1 MKIKKIPMR
10 TCVITRE
17 KCEKKDLIRVV
28 RTPEQEVKVDETGK
42 MNGKGAYLK
51 KDKEVIKKAKQNKI
65 LEKISSQEDKQK
77 KLLVEFKKLE
87 NKFNKASLI
96 RNEVGQ
102 MGRAISKY
110 MLSGISNI
118 ASVNFSC
125 HLVLSLLKLT
135 SFITS
140 ESLFSNFTFLCFI

>member
-65 LEKISSQEDKQK
+65 LEKILE
-77 KLLVEFKKLE
+77 VKLE
-87 NKFNKASLI
+87 D
-96 RNEVGQ
+96 
-102 MGRAISKY
+102 
-110 MLSGISNI
+110 NI
-118 ASVNFSC
+118 YDE
-125 HLVLSLLKLT
+125 LK
-135 SFITS
+135 
-140 ESLFSNFTFLCFI
+140 N